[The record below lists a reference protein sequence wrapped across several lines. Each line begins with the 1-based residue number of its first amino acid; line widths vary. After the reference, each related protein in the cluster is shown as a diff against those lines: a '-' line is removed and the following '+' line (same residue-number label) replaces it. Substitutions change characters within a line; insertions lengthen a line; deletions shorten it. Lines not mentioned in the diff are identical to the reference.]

1 MTPAEYQAKVICDV
15 FDALAKPKPAPKP
28 DDVRRILIEIE
39 IDVPVYVT
47 EDRDDGIS
55 VTTAPVADWRV
66 VPVTERLMDYICAEF
81 ESEITAEKNAEFEDR
96 ICGEGYDEDLP
107 VRMQP

>member
-1 MTPAEYQAKVICDV
+1 MNAAEHMVAVLDAVQG
-15 FDALAKPKPAPKP
+15 ALAKPAPKP
-28 DDVRRILIEIE
+28 DDVRRILVEIE

-81 ESEITAEKNAEFEDR
+81 EAEIAEERRVEFEER
-96 ICGEGYDEDLP
+96 MCGEGYDEDLP